1 MIVAVVAGHLLVR
14 LIDPIGWLLNII
26 LYFFVKRHLPRRWI
40 SVVVTAVISA
50 LLIQSVM
57 SAVVP
62 FENPVRAFASGAAY
76 SFITGLFETGI
87 VALLSWRAFWNF
99 LRPERRPGTG
109 A

>member
-1 MIVAVVAGHLLVR
+1 MIVAIVAGHLLAR

-26 LYFFVKRHLPRRWI
+26 LFFFVKRHLPRRWI

-50 LLIQSVM
+50 LLIQSVV
-57 SAVVP
+57 SALVP
-62 FENPVRAFASGAAY
+62 FQSPVRAFATGAVY
-76 SFITGLFETGI
+76 WLIIGILETGI
-87 VALLSWRAFWNF
+87 VALLSWRVFWNF